1 MWAPVRAEVP
11 ESVGARAAPV
21 VDVAAAAAAEV

>member
-11 ESVGARAAPV
+11 ESVGARAATV
-21 VDVAAAAAAEV
+21 VDAAAAAAEV

>member
-1 MWAPVRAEVP
+1 VP

-21 VDVAAAAAAEV
+21 VDVAAEAAAEEV